1 MYTAAA
7 LAAANPVLLKGEV
20 VYESDTRKHKI
31 GDGVTDWNSL
41 LYGGSEGSTDSKP
54 LGPFPGYRQI
64 SGAGEFFL
72 GGIDKN
78 LSIGFTSRL
87 TAEELI
93 GSHILFDAELHSGV
107 STMVSIPSVYA
118 KIVNLSDAVHVV
130 DFTTA
135 NPKLIGMDILLVNV
149 QASLVFEKMGNIII
163 GCQLTTDYIKTVQ
176 QSGSSSMKID
186 PTLKWHGIYLEEVK
200 DKNITI

>member
-7 LAAANPVLLKGEV
+7 LAAGNPVLLKGEI

-31 GDGVTDWNSL
+31 GDGVTAWNNL
-41 LYGGSEGSTDSKP
+41 PYGGSTGSTNSKP

-64 SGAGEFFL
+64 SGPGEFFL
-72 GGIDKN
+72 GGVDKN

-93 GSHILFDAELHSGV
+93 GSHILFDAELYSGI
-107 STMVSIPSVYA
+107 SKITSIPTVHA
-118 KIVNLSDAVHVV
+118 KIVNLSDTVHVV

-135 NPKLIGMDILLVNV
+135 NPQLIGVDTLLANV
-149 QASLVFEKMGNIII
+149 RASLVFEKMGNIVT
-163 GCQLTTDYIKTVQ
+163 GCLLTTNYVSTEKQ
-176 QSGSSSMKID
+176 GGSSSLRLE
-186 PTLKWHGIYLEEVK
+186 PTLKWHGIYLEKLE
-200 DKNITI
+200 DQNITI